1 MDKSVLIQYISLK
14 AEIADLEERIQK
26 LRKEIGRMESK
37 DYQVSDSVKG
47 TRKDGTYGSIRITGY
62 PYQLCQQKRWQLKR
76 REDNLTKFQ
85 AELLELTNEVDDY
98 INGLEDSRMRRMLR
112 HKYLDGLS
120 WVQVAHRMGKKYT
133 ADNCRVTVSN
143 FLNKEK

>member
-1 MDKSVLIQYISLK
+1 MLIQYISLK

-76 REDNLTKFQ
+76 REYNLTKFQ
-85 AELLELTNEVDDY
+85 AELLELINEVDDY

-112 HKYLDGLS
+112 HKYLDELS
-120 WVQVAHRMGKKYT
+120 WVQVAHRMGRKYT
-133 ADNCRVTVSN
+133 ADGCRKQVER
-143 FLNKEK
+143 FLQEK

>member
-1 MDKSVLIQYISLK
+1 MLIQYISLK

-47 TRKDGTYGSIRITGY
+47 TRRDGTYGSIRITGY